1 VLKAQCFYLDMA
13 KSSALLRDG
22 TILNDRYRIIRQ
34 IGRGGFGRTYL
45 AEDTHRYREK
55 CVLKEF
61 APQVESDRDLRK
73 AEELFE
79 REAGILYQLKHE
91 QIPKFEALLRTR
103 VEGKESLFLV
113 QEYIDGDTYWELLQR
128 GGKFSEKEVI
138 RLLVELLPVLE
149 YIHAQNLIHRD
160 ISPDNLIRR
169 NNDGKPFLIDFG
181 CVKVAANAVSKS
193 TGQWI
198 TLIGK
203 KGYAPEEQIRKGLTF
218 ASSDLYALAVTAIVL
233 LTDKQPDE
241 LYDSHQGNWRWQK
254 EVGVSPHLA
263 KILNKMLAYNP
274 RDRYDSAA
282 KVRQVLEKESL
293 SPISSIIS
301 HIRTLVVAP
310 GDSAQQVLPHRETH
324 NSSSSSNQVISRLST
339 KALTLSRR
347 VTSLTPVSRNNKFS
361 IGRSILIS
369 TGVVIIPGILTF
381 MFTRGLLFS
390 FNNSQ
395 SNSLSSNSL
404 SQIEQD
410 RQKQI
415 YERIQALNLDPAVF
429 YELVD
434 RLFYERYPQLKG
446 IQLTDK
452 GEHLRYR
459 EIWYQIANQL
469 LEQQ

>member
-1 VLKAQCFYLDMA
+1 MA

-79 REAGILYQLKHE
+79 REAGILYQLRHE
-91 QIPKFEALLRTR
+91 QIPKFAALLRTR
-103 VEGKESLFLV
+103 VDGGKESLFLV
-113 QEYIDGDTYWELLQR
+113 QEYIEGDTYWELLQR
-128 GGKFSEKEVI
+128 GGKFSEKEVTQ
-138 RLLVELLPVLE
+138 LLVELLPVLE
-149 YIHAQNLIHRD
+149 YIHSQDLIHRD
-160 ISPDNLIRR
+160 ISPDNLIKRDV
-169 NNDGKPFLIDFG
+169 DGKPVLIDFG

-203 KGYAPEEQIRKGLTF
+203 KGYGPEEQMRKGLAF
-218 ASSDLYALAVTAIVL
+218 ASSDLYSLAVTVIVL

-241 LYDSHQGNWRWQK
+241 LYDSHRGDWRWQK
-254 EVGVSPHLA
+254 EVRVSSHLA
-263 KILNKMLAYNP
+263 KILDKMLAYNP
-274 RDRYDSAA
+274 RDRYESAT
-282 KVRQVLEKESL
+282 KVRQALAKESL

-310 GDSAQQVLPHRETH
+310 GDPAQQVLPHRETP
-324 NSSSSSNQVISRLST
+324 NSSASSSSKVISRLHNNLSRIST

-347 VTSLTPVSRNNKFS
+347 VTRFTPVSRNNKSSLWRFV
-361 IGRSILIS
+361 LIS
-369 TGVVIIPGILTF
+369 TGVLVIPGILTF
-381 MFTRGLLFS
+381 IFTRGLLFS
-390 FNNSQ
+390 PNDSQFNP
-395 SNSLSSNSL
+395 LSSNSL
-404 SQIEQD
+404 SQTEQN
-410 RQKQI
+410 RQKEI
-415 YERIQALNLDPAVF
+415 YQRIQALNLDPAVF
-429 YELVD
+429 YERVD

-459 EIWYQIANQL
+459 EIWYEIANRL
-469 LEQQ
+469 LERQ